1 MRGGYVGVDVFFVIS
16 GFLITGLLAAEF
28 EERGRLD
35 LVRFYARRARR
46 LLPASAATLLG
57 TVFLTF
63 LFLPVNRWGA
73 IAGDIVSSALYVV
86 NWRLAGRAV
95 DYLASESAAS
105 PVQHF
110 WSLAVEEQYY
120 LVWPLVIVLGVLA
133 AHRAHT
139 RARPLVTALVLV
151 LVGVSL
157 TWSVL
162 LTASDPGRAYFVTP
176 TRVWQ
181 LGLGAGLA
189 LLAPRIPKLG
199 SKLGV
204 GLAVVGVSMIL
215 LAVTTYSSATAFP
228 GWRAALPTLGAV
240 AVIAAGTVDS
250 GHKLEPVL
258 GHGVSQWI
266 GARSYSL
273 YLWHWPI
280 VVVVAAMVDEMTVW
294 WGLLAVAISFV
305 PAMAS
310 YRWVE
315 NPLRRSR
322 RYGEPRRAFPLAL
335 ACTGLGVVAG
345 LALFATLDVAREE
358 PESDVVELTSDPL
371 VADSVPASVPDD
383 LVPSLAD
390 VADDLPP
397 VHEQGCHVPHSSVE
411 AVACEFGDSSGPVVV
426 LVGDSHAGQW
436 VPGFVDLAESEGWHL
451 YTMSKSACP
460 FLDAA
465 FYNRLTDGPYDE
477 CSQWN
482 RAVMQRITA
491 ELDPAL
497 VVVTSSMTNEPLDE
511 SGDLTEGAEA
521 DRLLEEGLIS
531 TLNGLRRAGVEVVVL
546 RDTPLP
552 SQNVPDC
559 LGRQDDVMA
568 CSTPRSETF
577 LSEVQQRAA
586 GQVEGVGFVDLT
598 DWICTP
604 DLCPAVVGSILV
616 WRDASHLSTVY
627 ARSLAPVLDE
637 HLPEL

>member
-215 LAVTTYSSATAFP
+215 LAVTTYSSATPFP